1 MNAPLLEEI
10 ATLYEREHGAIA
22 MVDTDALAE
31 IRATRRELI
40 ARLGPLGPAERSLY
54 DRVET
59 LRARNERAADAAL
72 TRLGGALSRLM
83 RGRAALAGYRTSTP
97 GSSVLSR
104 ALDKEV

>member
-22 MVDTDALAE
+22 MVDSDALAE
-31 IRATRRELI
+31 IRATRHELI
-40 ARLGPLGPAERSLY
+40 ARLQPLGPAERSLY

-59 LRARNERAADAAL
+59 LRARNERAAEAAL
-72 TRLGGALSRLM
+72 GRLGGALTRLM
-83 RGRAALAGYRTSTP
+83 RGRVALAGYRTSTP
-97 GSSVLSR
+97 GSTVLSR

>member
-40 ARLGPLGPAERSLY
+40 ARLGPLGPAER
-54 DRVET
+54 
-59 LRARNERAADAAL
+59 AADAAL